1 MTILLDTCTF
11 LWLVSGA
18 DELSDRARTL
28 VADPAN
34 QVLLSASSAWEIS
47 VKHALGKLPL
57 PDDPRQ
63 FVATERTRHRIDALP
78 IDEAAA
84 LNVGRLPPLHRDP
97 FDRMLVSQAMLG
109 GYTILTPDRSITQY
123 PAAATW

>member
-11 LWLVSGA
+11 LWVVSGA
-18 DELSDRARTL
+18 EELSGRARSL

-34 QVLLSASSAWEIS
+34 QVLLSAASAWEIS

-57 PDDPRQ
+57 PDDPMK
-63 FVATERTRHRIDALP
+63 FVAMERTRHRIDALP

-84 LNVGRLPPLHRDP
+84 LNVGRLPVLHRDP
-97 FDRMLVSQAMLG
+97 FDRMLVSQAVLG

-123 PAAATW
+123 PAASTW

>member
-1 MTILLDTCTF
+1 VTILLDTCTF
-11 LWLVSGA
+11 LWVVGGA
-18 DELSDRARTL
+18 DDLSGRARTL

-34 QVLLSASSAWEIS
+34 QVLLSAASAWEIS

-57 PDDPRQ
+57 PDDPMR
-63 FVATERTRHRIDALP
+63 FVATERARHRIDTLP

-97 FDRMLVSQAMLG
+97 FDRMLVSQAILG
-109 GYTILTPDRSITQY
+109 GHTILTPDRLITQY

>member
-1 MTILLDTCTF
+1 VTILLDTCTF

>member
-1 MTILLDTCTF
+1 MNILLDTCTF
-11 LWLVSGA
+11 LWVIAGA
-18 DELSDRARTL
+18 DELSDRARSL

-34 QVLLSASSAWEIS
+34 AVLLSAASAWEIG

-57 PDDPRQ
+57 PDDPMR
-63 FVATERTRHRIDALP
+63 FVTLERARHRIDALA
-78 IDEAAA
+78 IEEAAA

-109 GYTILTPDRSITQY
+109 GYTILTPDRLVTQY
-123 PAAATW
+123 PAASAW